1 MRAYLFFMLILLTG
15 FAVSN
20 KRSTSHLLIKP
31 PADQQLAVS
40 KKKEILSISN
50 NLFGAGEF
58 TGNNKELI
66 RYRILSP
73 DTVKAQKKYP
83 LVLIFHNSGRIGTD
97 NTAQLDVLVK
107 FWAQDSIRR
116 CYPAYILAVQFA
128 GRSSNYT
135 KNADS
140 VLVSVPAPGV
150 LSALQLVDS
159 LKHALPVD
167 INRIYTVGFSMG
179 ASTANNAMMARPDL
193 FAAGVFISGIPMQ
206 EGFRKLKNT
215 PLWLIHGNDDQENPI
230 PGDRLLYQKM
240 QGIKPSKILFWEI
253 EGLQHQ
259 IYTPLYTSDIIP
271 RWLFTQKLP
280 F

>member
-1 MRAYLFFMLILLTG
+1 MRASLFFILILLTG
-15 FAVSN
+15 CAISN
-20 KRSTSHLLIKP
+20 KRISSHLLVKP
-31 PADQQLAVS
+31 PADKQLAAS
-40 KKKEILSISN
+40 KRKDIVSISN

-66 RYRILSP
+66 RYRILAP
-73 DTVKAQKKYP
+73 DTVTAQKKYP

-107 FWAQDSIRR
+107 FWAQDAIRKR
-116 CYPAYILAVQFA
+116 YPAYVLAVQFA
-128 GRSSNYT
+128 GRSSNYV

-140 VLVSVPAPGV
+140 VLTSVPAPGV
-150 LSALQLVDS
+150 RSAIQLVDS
-159 LKHALPVD
+159 LKNALPVD
-167 INRIYTVGFSMG
+167 INRIYTIGFSMG
-179 ASTANNAMMARPDL
+179 ASTANNALMARPDL

-206 EGFRKLKNT
+206 EGFFKLKNT

-240 QGIKPSKILFWEI
+240 QGLKSSKILFWEI
-253 EGLQHQ
+253 EGLQHE

-271 RWLFTQKLP
+271 QWLFIQTLT